1 MTFSIQFCIFSSRN
15 VHYSSTNTLSKLCVV
30 VVLPV
35 ECEERDD
42 MFEKV
47 VESVLE
53 EYVSEWVEGLDSE
66 KMKVAL
72 FAGKVEFR
80 DLRMRGA
87 ALDKFQ
93 LPMKMKSGSV
103 GRLSIK
109 VPWKRLTS
117 QAVKIKVEDVILVVE
132 PTDQDEARR
141 NEEDD
146 DSYTLRTRWAKQQ
159 EVRMLELLETVKNDG
174 STSSSEADA
183 DGGAGAA
190 DSDPTASWGYRKKIL
205 NTILDNV
212 SFEFSNIHIR
222 YEDSKHLASSI
233 PLALGLTIDSIVIST
248 TNANGQA
255 EFVDRAQART
265 AFVHRRLEM
274 VQASVY
280 SDHIEANAQSRK
292 GPSTSGSN
300 VIHPFSTRIN
310 LARNHDARTASTIPK
325 LRCSAEISA
334 IRACLTPQQSTFLI
348 SVADFVSAHEMYLK
362 RLHFQRKRPL
372 VPVRSNA
379 RVWWQ
384 YALHG
389 VLELHQH
396 SSPNQKTGSGGTPV
410 RKSSASIAHRRCN
423 WKLLATLWFARKEYI
438 HLHKN
443 MLRAAK
449 KKKLD
454 VESLLADRSR
464 LNALEDALEVPTI
477 VFFRLCAARELEL
490 EGQGHDSPKKL
501 SQWKSRFSSGRSSN
515 GSISSRESFIEKLE
529 IYLAVNE
536 RMHAS
541 SEARTASFHEER
553 NVEALLMALDLVVI
567 SFEVV
572 LVEESKVGDK
582 SDTRDFLRFE
592 LNEFVVTVLQ
602 RTSSSTV
609 SSRITSVQI
618 LDFRQTYETAT
629 LEKKEPQA
637 LLSMIDTLSPNG
649 QVVSRRNPFVE
660 LNIESSESK
669 FQLDCVF
676 ERFRYIHNLYATS
689 KLRAYFIARVTEPVE
704 SVPPK
709 VVTPTKIA
717 RKLSK
722 LPAELQRKASI
733 ENAFG
738 KAKARRK
745 SDTAAVHTRE
755 VVFSVKLP
763 EIDVFVHTTD
773 ASAEVEARLV
783 GTHFQNG
790 AAHNTFELSIEG
802 AETYFLE
809 PEVTEEKHEDGTDER
824 DPHQRKRS
832 TLMQSTRLVFY
843 GEKLV
848 EGYLVPKWQMKCTAP
863 PIQFSMSST
872 QYQQLLQASAEWQSP
887 KHGKENTKN
896 GPVASF
902 VPEDERLNVCFSIP
916 QILIDFNGE
925 GPIQEVLSAASGA
938 SEEITGFEMDIRDL
952 NVKARFSSA
961 AQAAAVDMGLLSLVK
976 RVKYN
981 TLPDNAVDDS
991 SVNDTSTS
999 NSESSPIPA
1008 PIPVADATVTPVYD
1022 RSTGHRTCKL
1032 FELSGKTS
1040 VMISSSEP
1048 LMGDVSI
1055 EQAAFYW
1062 DHELLVALVRYH
1074 SSAQTSAMDTSVIS
1088 QSDELEPVARFA
1100 LQVKIQRWFAF
1111 FMPKTCWQ
1119 ERVSFGLSGTDLRCE
1134 ISTLQTQYIRADL
1147 EGVGGIQ
1154 MMASRLNQLKSEED
1168 STENEAHSSKFAEET
1183 NVLLQAWTPVRV
1195 LLESAGFSSLE
1206 HRGGA
1211 ASYYRIESE
1220 EVEMNYLLSYW
1231 SPFLDHITKEIAG
1244 FSRWMDLLR
1253 MPPGTTAFNERV
1265 NLEMDISH
1273 VTLKLPTCEVEGKHK
1288 SPSDHIELD
1297 IRNVSAASR
1306 GYPEDTTQEQNGFQA
1321 GSVQLFTV
1329 MTKPQGPNQ
1338 VEESKPDGQEE
1349 LPVCR
1354 YSVGKFSD
1362 LFIEYVAIPF
1372 AHTGE
1377 ENTTHGEEE
1386 KAKSSSLDLATVI
1399 AEMERM
1405 CSRIK
1410 VELWSTNNWM
1420 ISGAKAQEEE
1430 PPTPDDSS
1438 SVTKYTTTLAFNPY
1452 QLELLSRVLDNN
1464 FVSSPPTPVC
1474 NLVNAD
1480 ETKVSDM
1487 EFDFGDLALDLLDPL
1502 DPSVDEST
1510 SDPPSSGAVI
1520 ARACLE
1526 RFQVAADGFASLRS
1540 QYRASSSKGAL
1551 WKIDWSEDEAQD
1563 DALKSEVRTLCGSIF
1578 SLSDDVSK
1586 HGIDIL
1592 LDRRAPSPDVP
1603 IPPKEVRIHLDN
1615 CVLLPLIVE
1624 FGQRLRYFASIE
1636 SDLSEQIE
1644 RAETSLDVSITTGF
1658 VHYLAAEGVPNHVD
1672 ELGNEDEDSRR
1683 LHTDDSTLK
1692 MIASGCIVG
1701 RYHSDE
1707 PENSR
1712 TQLYGRNMSLRVSS
1726 QWPPEPALLAP
1737 TSQSGAIGLQSR
1749 YERTVCDDFT
1759 IDLELVTSEDA
1770 EATMTVTLTHF
1781 HAVVCTIDLFL
1792 FTQAQ
1797 KVFGT
1802 EDEARDD
1809 DSEKEKTE
1817 DTGTREE
1824 EVDSKPAEA
1833 QARPLAPPEIEFRED
1848 SISMVEFLL
1857 EDTSITLLRQSGPHL
1872 SPIARLY
1879 TFRAMCKATYEVGER
1894 IDGVVPTLTEVAV
1907 EFPDESLNEPC
1918 ADDGVS
1924 VWGFNTALGS
1934 WEPIVE
1940 PWMFDLKGSLI
1951 RDETGEMTANLDFT
1965 GKEGHPLNINISPFM
1980 IDSFCL
1986 TAKAYDGALSCARA
2000 PYVSPTNVISSD
2012 CYLVNDTG
2020 APITYWVTHNI
2031 GTASRGFTYASRRKP
2046 KRESLANRAKV
2057 PLELLTSISPSLRA
2071 EQTVSFCWDDN
2082 EWHPL
2087 TDIPIRNTGKYI
2099 YAVRPRP
2106 EGDPESTK
2114 ENGDARPATTAST
2127 PRPQLLHA
2135 LLDISAATGHR
2146 TFTISSL
2153 VRLFN
2158 ETSIAVDCGVLEAD
2172 GKTITEIGTIEPKG
2186 ACSVPFRFVP
2196 QIWSVRVF
2204 MKPHLYQSPAPL
2216 SSSSKLS
2223 ALPPSA
2229 ERKHRWSNELFISD
2243 REDSTLHTASCSLV
2257 LDDYAC
2263 KCQKMIEGTVPF
2275 HPSQICNANGS
2286 FFHAHSRVF
2295 TSSNASS
2302 LQYAQLKLMSP
2313 LTLVNNCGVPI
2324 LAVLFAL
2331 KKVRRT
2337 TGASPDSEDAH
2348 VVSSQVIPPHGRVD
2362 TLSSAL
2368 QDETYCSIS
2377 MTGSSW
2383 SRLFRIPSVLDASED
2398 TAKPTIPASALK
2410 ALSSLPMKPGS
2421 TNNNVVL
2428 SLLDFQS
2435 RTATLH
2441 VSFDSKETRE
2451 KNAGHFMVVQ
2461 PRFLL
2466 RNATSL
2472 PLVFSPQPKLIEKIP
2487 GTKSMMARFA
2497 KSPFSPS
2504 RKKQTEECCGSPE
2517 MEKIHAKLNALQ
2529 DQAVSEDAIDE
2540 DELQAHY
2547 YSEVSAIMVQLEG
2560 NTQQSSSAQDIS
2572 LEVGANT
2579 LLRVYNEATK
2589 RYHDIVALFKQVGGS
2604 SSTVVTFVERYLL
2617 LNQTDHELL
2626 ASAVYDISAAKKG
2639 PADDKKVL
2647 VAPPR
2652 STSEFSWWTHS
2663 SIPSDTC
2670 IRLKVRS
2677 VGSNGGENQQAE
2689 DYQWSGKFSLHDVS
2703 ETALKVST
2711 PDASRICVL
2720 RVQVR
2725 VEAAVQVCVVVTS
2738 EDVAEFPL
2746 YRIINSCARET
2757 IWFKQIFDGVKKDA
2771 SAFQRGV
2778 MQSLAPGESV
2788 CFGWDEAYFLGTPNR
2803 EVSVWYAP
2811 KDGTT
2816 SSDYHSSILLDQ
2828 PGESQQ
2834 VEIPSKSAVPK
2845 APSRVYVRWHL
2856 QGLTKTMVA
2865 QDEALNRKER
2875 AGKQTRELVAAHG
2888 ETERSTTP
2896 GFTSEVVAH
2905 FRLPHFGV
2913 SLVTSTPDELLLF
2926 SGQDVDIAYANI
2938 NNDHDQCEV
2947 KIGCFQLD
2955 NQLSGAIYPV
2965 VVAPILKK
2973 SSGCVGF
2980 RSDASSPDKQKSVE
2994 VRSAQGTESGDEADE
3009 KSDAKSG
3016 ARSNR
3021 PHFFHLSI
3029 LRLSYDENMD
3039 YIKYFSAMMQPARIQ
3054 IDEAFLLALAAFA
3067 TDCFEVLERNYP
3079 PERRR
3084 LTSEASKVQS
3094 RGSSDKRFTSNSE
3107 RRIYIE
3113 TLQLHPVKVQLSIT
3127 ILNHYGEPDESVT
3140 GLASLVKL
3148 PIAVTKALL
3157 SSTFSQIDSATLYL
3171 NALHL
3176 NHAFASGAFLMSTVQ
3191 QHYMLQGMRQIYSL
3205 VGAADILGNPVGLVT
3220 NLGVGVKDFF
3230 YEPAAGLVTSPQEF
3244 ILGLSR
3250 GTTSLFTHSLYGAF
3264 NAASKVTGT
3273 LSEGIATLSLDRKYL
3288 AERRA
3293 QGPRKQVATHIGT
3306 GLIHGTKQLGKGIFA
3321 GVTGVITAPTQGA
3334 LHGGFPGFI
3343 EGVGKGL
3350 IGVAVKPAAG
3360 VLDLAATTAAG
3371 ITATTSAL
3379 DRRTGLG
3386 KEVYRRREPRL
3397 LRVTSDQRV
3406 RVYTPADALVSR
3418 LLLTLPLKFK
3428 LQLPN
3433 ELYDAH
3439 IFLPSARILVATSLR
3454 LLLLEFASEGTLA
3467 TLTTAIMSSTSIPPP
3482 LVLWSHSLSRLIGA
3496 QRTPTGVAVHMGSSA
3511 VDAEMIEAAT
3521 DKASGDVSTF
3531 AVPDLEELSSS
3542 GCDRVLSFL
3551 TELVVRHQRA
3561 TATCFGTE

>member
-1 MTFSIQFCIFSSRN
+1 
-15 VHYSSTNTLSKLCVV
+15 
-30 VVLPV
+30 
-35 ECEERDD
+35 

-93 LPMKMKSGSV
+93 LPMKMKSGNV

-117 QAVKIKVEDVILVVE
+117 QAVKIKVEDVFLVVE
-132 PTDQDEARR
+132 PTEQDEARK

-146 DSYTLRTRWAKQQ
+146 DSYALRTRWAKQQ
-159 EVRMLELLETVKNDG
+159 EVRMLELLENVKHDG
-174 STSSSEADA
+174 STASSSEG
-183 DGGAGAA
+183 DGDGAA
-190 DSDPTASWGYRKKIL
+190 HSDPTASWGYRKKIL

-233 PLALGLTIDSIVIST
+233 PLALGLTIDSIIIST

-255 EFVDRAQART
+255 EFVDRVQART

-274 VQASVY
+274 VQASIY
-280 SDHIEANAQSRK
+280 SDNIEIQGAQGRK
-292 GPSTSGSN
+292 GPSTTGSN
-300 VIHPFSTRIN
+300 IVHPFSTRIN
-310 LARNHDARTASTIPK
+310 LARNHDERTASTIPK

-348 SVADFVSAHEMYLK
+348 GIADFVSAHEMYLK
-362 RLHFQRKRPL
+362 RLHFQRKRPT
-372 VPVRSNA
+372 VPIRSNPKL
-379 RVWWQ
+379 WWQ
-384 YALHG
+384 YALRG
-389 VLELHQH
+389 VQELHPSPA
-396 SSPNQKTGSGGTPV
+396 SSDKGKATVPGGTTS
-410 RKSSASIAHRRCN
+410 RKSSIAPSRCN
-423 WKLLATLWFARKEYI
+423 WKLFATLWLARKEYI

-454 VESLLADRSR
+454 IDSVMADRSR
-464 LNALEDALEVPTI
+464 LNALEDSLEVPTI
-477 VFFRLCAARELEL
+477 VFFRLCAAREIEL
-490 EGQGHDSPKKL
+490 EGQGNDSPRKL
-501 SQWKSRFSSGRSSN
+501 SQWRSKWSSGRTSSGSSN
-515 GSISSRESFIEKLE
+515 SSASTHRDGLLDKLD

-541 SEARTASFHEER
+541 TEARTASFYEER

-572 LVEESKVGDK
+572 LVEEYKVGDK

-592 LNEFVVTVLQ
+592 LTEYVVSILQ

-618 LDFRQTYETAT
+618 LDFRQTYEVAT
-629 LEKKEPQA
+629 LKKKEPQA
-637 LLSMIDTLSPNG
+637 LLSMIDTLLPNG
-649 QVVSRRNPFVE
+649 QIASRKKPFVE
-660 LNIESSESK
+660 LNIESSENK
-669 FQLDCVF
+669 FQLECVF

-689 KLRAYFIARVTEPVE
+689 KLRAYFIPRVEEATGSTQVVPNPLKAPSSASALPVE
-704 SVPPK
+704 A
-709 VVTPTKIA
+709 I
-717 RKLSK
+717 
-722 LPAELQRKASI
+722 RKASI

-738 KAKARRK
+738 VSGNSQRRRSNDTESTSQRPPSAKEIR
-745 SDTAAVHTRE
+745 
-755 VVFSVKLP
+755 FSVRLP

-773 ASAEVEARLV
+773 ASAEVEARLM
-783 GTHFQNG
+783 GTHLQNG
-790 AAHNTFELSIEG
+790 SAHNTFELSIEG
-802 AETYFLE
+802 AEVFFLE
-809 PEVTEEKHEDGTDER
+809 AGTSEVTEVEQGNSDLNH
-824 DPHQRKRS
+824 RKRS
-832 TLMQSTRLVFY
+832 TLLSQTRLVFH
-843 GEKLV
+843 GQKLI
-848 EGYLVPKWQMKCTAP
+848 EGYLVPKWEMKCTAP
-863 PIQFSMSST
+863 PMQFTMSSK
-872 QYQQLLQASAEWQSP
+872 QYQQLLQASSEWQAPS
-887 KHGKENTKN
+887 HELESTKTAKVTQF
-896 GPVASF
+896 VA
-902 VPEDERLNVCFSIP
+902 EDERLNVCISIP
-916 QILIDFNGE
+916 QIVINFNGE
-925 GPIQEVLSAASGA
+925 GPIQDPLSAASSA
-938 SEEITGFEMDIRDL
+938 AEKLTGFQLDVKDL
-952 NVKARFSSA
+952 NVMARFSSI
-961 AQAAAVDMGLLSLVK
+961 AQAAAIDLSAVSLMK
-976 RVKYN
+976 CVKYSA
-981 TLPDNAVDDS
+981 LPDCAADDS
-991 SVNDTSTS
+991 IAD
-999 NSESSPIPA
+999 NSEVTSLSPDVPERRSVVGIPG
-1008 PIPVADATVTPVYD
+1008 PVYD
-1022 RSTGHRTCKL
+1022 ETTGNRTSKL
-1032 FELSGKTS
+1032 LELCGKTS

-1048 LMGDVSI
+1048 LMSEISI
-1055 EQAAFYW
+1055 EQAALYW

-1074 SSAQTSAMDTSVIS
+1074 SKSLIEKVGDHTPSMDPSITPTAL
-1088 QSDELEPVARFA
+1088 LEPLARFA
-1100 LQVKIQRWFAF
+1100 VQIRVERWFAF
-1111 FMPKTCWQ
+1111 FLPKSCWQ
-1119 ERVSFGLSGTDLRCE
+1119 NRTSFSLSGTDLRCD
-1134 ISTLQTQYIRADL
+1134 ISTLKTQFICAKL
-1147 EGVGGIQ
+1147 EGIGDVQLSSTCLKQVKATGDVGEECI
-1154 MMASRLNQLKSEED
+1154 SNEVKS
-1168 STENEAHSSKFAEET
+1168 AEKY
-1183 NVLLQAWTPVRV
+1183 VLLRTQTPVTV
-1195 LLESAGFSSLE
+1195 VLESAGFGALD
-1206 HRGGA
+1206 HRNGA
-1211 ASYYRIESE
+1211 GAYFRIEGD
-1220 EVEMNYLLSYW
+1220 EVEVNYLHVYW
-1231 SPFLDHITKEIAG
+1231 SPFLDHVTKEIAG
-1244 FSRWMDLLR
+1244 FSRWTDLLR
-1253 MPPGTTAFNERV
+1253 MPPGMQSLNERV
-1265 NLEMDISH
+1265 NLEMEIRH
-1273 VTLKLPTCEVEGKHK
+1273 VSITLPTGEAEGKHK
-1288 SPSDHIELD
+1288 APSDHIEIDLRD
-1297 IRNVSAASR
+1297 ISALSR
-1306 GYPEDTTQEQNGFQA
+1306 AYPEDTTLEQNGIQI
-1321 GSVQLFTV
+1321 GSMHFIAVMAEPKRPDQLTS
-1329 MTKPQGPNQ
+1329 KEKARNGELSSEDRGPTR
-1338 VEESKPDGQEE
+1338 
-1349 LPVCR
+1349 R
-1354 YSVGKFSD
+1354 YSLGHVSD
-1362 LFIEYVAIPF
+1362 VFIEYVSIPF
-1372 AHTGE
+1372 TPTTNNEAKHGVSGE
-1377 ENTTHGEEE
+1377 VSPPLLDINSVLDE
-1386 KAKSSSLDLATVI
+1386 K
-1399 AEMERM
+1399 ERM
-1405 CSRIK
+1405 CSRGKISLSSRHNWLK
-1410 VELWSTNNWM
+1410 SDVRDDATTNHD
-1420 ISGAKAQEEE
+1420 SLRGEE
-1430 PPTPDDSS
+1430 SS
-1438 SVTKYTTTLAFNPY
+1438 SDCTILAFNPY
-1452 QLELLSRVLDNN
+1452 QLELVSRVLDNN
-1464 FVSSPPTPVC
+1464 FVSSKSSTCC
-1474 NLVNAD
+1474 NLVSAD
-1480 ETKVSDM
+1480 ELKVTDL
-1487 EFDFGDLALDLLDPL
+1487 EFDFGDLSLDLLDPL
-1502 DPSVDEST
+1502 DSSIDQNASEI
-1510 SDPPSSGAVI
+1510 PSSGTVI
-1520 ARACLE
+1520 ARIHLE
-1526 RFQVAADGFASLRS
+1526 HIQMVLNGFASLRS
-1540 QYRASSSKGAL
+1540 QYRASCSKGAL
-1551 WKIDWSEDEAQD
+1551 WKVDWSEEGDASD
-1563 DALKSEVRTLCGSIF
+1563 DTQAKSEVRGLCGSIF
-1578 SLSDDVSK
+1578 ALATDEVSK
-1586 HGIDIL
+1586 QGIDIV
-1592 LDRRAPSPDVP
+1592 LDRRALSPEVP
-1603 IPPKEVRIHLDN
+1603 TPPKEVRIHLDN
-1615 CVLLPLIVE
+1615 CELLPIIVE

-1644 RAETSLDVSITTGF
+1644 QAETSLDVSITTGF
-1658 VHYLAAEGVPNHVD
+1658 VYYLAAECVPNHID
-1672 ELGNEDEDSRR
+1672 EHGHEDEESRR
-1683 LHTDDSTLK
+1683 LHPDDTTLK

-1701 RYHSDE
+1701 RYHSDD
-1707 PENSR
+1707 PENST
-1712 TQLYGRNMSLRVSS
+1712 TQIYGRNMSVKVSS
-1726 QWPPEPALLAP
+1726 EWPPEPAVLTTPAP
-1737 TSQSGAIGLQSR
+1737 STVQSESPTKNPMTSLKSK
-1749 YERTVCDDFT
+1749 YERTICDDFT
-1759 IDLELVTSEDA
+1759 IDVELVTAEDA
-1770 EATMTVTLTHF
+1770 EATMAISLTHF
-1781 HAVVCTIDLFL
+1781 HAVVCTVDLFL
-1792 FTQAQ
+1792 FSQAQ
-1797 KVFGT
+1797 KVLGT
-1802 EDEARDD
+1802 DD
-1809 DSEKEKTE
+1809 DTSKSSAEK
-1817 DTGTREE
+1817 
-1824 EVDSKPAEA
+1824 VEA
-1833 QARPLAPPEIEFRED
+1833 QAENTGENSSDFMEAQPRSLAPPELEFRED
-1848 SISMVEFLL
+1848 SISMVQLLL
-1857 EDTSITLLRQSGPHL
+1857 EDTSVTLLRQSGPHL

-1879 TFRAMCKATYEVGER
+1879 TFRAMCKVTYEVGER
-1894 IDGVVPTLTEVAV
+1894 TDGIVPTLTEVAV

-1924 VWGFNTALGS
+1924 IWGFNMALGS

-1951 RDETGEMTANLDFT
+1951 RDETGEMTANLDFV
-1965 GKEGHPLNINISPFM
+1965 GKEGHPLNINISPAM
-1980 IDSFCL
+1980 IDSLCL
-1986 TAKAYDGALSCARA
+1986 TAKAYVGALRNTES
-2000 PYVSPTNVISSD
+2000 PYVSPANVISSD

-2020 APITYWVTHNI
+2020 APITYWVTHDT

-2046 KRESLANRAKV
+2046 KREVLANGAKI

-2099 YAVRPRP
+2099 YAIRPRHATA
-2106 EGDPESTK
+2106 GDQEISK
-2114 ENGDARPATTAST
+2114 ENLQASHPKGAATQ
-2127 PRPQLLHA
+2127 RPQLLHA
-2135 LLDISAATGHR
+2135 LLDISAASGYR

-2153 VRLFN
+2153 VRFFN
-2158 ETSIAVDCGVLEAD
+2158 ETNIAIDCGVLEAD
-2172 GKTITEIGTIEPKG
+2172 GKTITDIGMIEPKG
-2186 ACSVPFRFVP
+2186 ACSVPFRYVQ

-2204 MKPHLYQSPAPL
+2204 MKPHLYQSPTL
-2216 SSSSKLS
+2216 SSSTSKLS
-2223 ALPPSA
+2223 ALPPSVDR
-2229 ERKHRWSNELFISD
+2229 EHRWSNELFISEK
-2243 REDSTLHTASCSLV
+2243 EDSTLHTASCSLV

-2263 KCQKMIEGTVPF
+2263 KCQKMIDGTVPF
-2275 HPSQICNANGS
+2275 HPSQICKANGS
-2286 FFHAHSRVF
+2286 YFHALSRIF

-2302 LQYAQLKLMSP
+2302 LQYAQLRLMSP

-2324 LAVLFAL
+2324 IAVLFAL

-2337 TGASPDSEDAH
+2337 AGASPDREDAH
-2348 VVSSQVIPPHGRVD
+2348 LVSSQVIPPHGRID

-2383 SRLFRIPSVLDASED
+2383 SRLFRIPSVLDAPDETSKVV
-2398 TAKPTIPASALK
+2398 TAASALK
-2410 ALSSLPMKPGS
+2410 AISTLPMKPG
-2421 TNNNVVL
+2421 NDDKNVVL

-2435 RTATLH
+2435 RTATLN
-2441 VSFDSKETRE
+2441 VSFDSKETHE

-2504 RKKQTEECCGSPE
+2504 RKKQTEECCGSAE
-2517 MEKIHAKLNALQ
+2517 MEAIHAKLNALQ
-2529 DQAVSEDAIDE
+2529 DQAVSETAIDE
-2540 DELQAHY
+2540 EELQAHY

-2579 LLRVYNEATK
+2579 TLRVYNESTK

-2604 SSTVVTFVERYLL
+2604 RSTVVTFVERYLL
-2617 LNQTDHELL
+2617 LNQTDHEILT
-2626 ASAVYDISAAKKG
+2626 SAVCDIAATKKG
-2639 PADDKKVL
+2639 QAEDNRKIL
-2647 VAPPR
+2647 AAPPH

-2663 SIPSDTC
+2663 SVPYDNC
-2670 IRLKVRS
+2670 IRLKIRNS
-2677 VGSNGGENQQAE
+2677 ATGDEGKPAE

-2703 ETALKVST
+2703 ETALKIST
-2711 PDASRICVL
+2711 PDASRISVL

-2757 IWFKQIFDGVKKDA
+2757 IWFKQIFNGVKKDA

-2788 CFGWDEAYFLGTPNR
+2788 CFGWDEPFFLGTPNR
-2803 EVSVWYAP
+2803 ELSVWYAP
-2811 KDGTT
+2811 TNGTT

-2834 VEIPSKSAVPK
+2834 VEIPSKTALPK

-2865 QDEALNRKER
+2865 QDEPLNRKER

-2965 VVAPILKK
+2965 VIAPILKK
-2973 SSGCVGF
+2973 GSGCAGF
-2980 RSDASSPDKQKSVE
+2980 RSDASPSPEKQKSAE
-2994 VRSAQGTESGDEADE
+2994 VRSAQGTDPSSSGDEGGSGDRHGT
-3009 KSDAKSG
+3009 KSG
-3016 ARSNR
+3016 ARTNR

-3054 IDEAFLLALAAFA
+3054 IDEAFLIALAGFV
-3067 TDCFEVLERNYP
+3067 TDCLHVLKRNYP
-3079 PERRR
+3079 TERRR

-3094 RGSSDKRFTSNSE
+3094 RSSADKRFTANSE

-3127 ILNHYGEPDESVT
+3127 ILNHYGDADDLSAT
-3140 GLASLVKL
+3140 GLASLIKL
-3148 PIAVTKALL
+3148 PLAVTKALL

-3244 ILGLSR
+3244 VLGLSR

-3321 GVTGVITAPTQGA
+3321 GVTGVITAPAQGA
-3334 LHGGFPGFI
+3334 IHGGLPGFI
-3343 EGVGKGL
+3343 EGVGRGI

-3439 IFLPSARILVATSLR
+3439 VFLPSARILVATSLR

-3482 LVLWSHSLSRLIGA
+3482 LVLWSHPLSKFVGA
-3496 QRTPTGVAVHMGSSA
+3496 QRTPTGLAVHMGSN
-3511 VDAEMIEAAT
+3511 VIDAEMIEAGS
-3521 DKASGDVSTF
+3521 DKVSGDVSTF
-3531 AVPDLEELSSS
+3531 ALPDVEELGAS
-3542 GCDRVLSFL
+3542 GIDRVLSFL
-3551 TELVVRHQRA
+3551 NELVVRHQRA

>member
-1 MTFSIQFCIFSSRN
+1 
-15 VHYSSTNTLSKLCVV
+15 
-30 VVLPV
+30 
-35 ECEERDD
+35 

-103 GRLSIK
+103 GKLSIK
-109 VPWKRLTS
+109 VPWKKLTS
-117 QAVKIKVEDVILVVE
+117 QAVKIKIEDVFLVVE
-132 PTDQDEARR
+132 PTDQDEIK
-141 NEEDD
+141 NDEDD
-146 DSYTLRTRWAKQQ
+146 DSYALRTRWAKQQ
-159 EVRMLELLETVKNDG
+159 EVRMLELLENVKNDG
-174 STSSSEADA
+174 SSLTTSEHEGDP
-183 DGGAGAA
+183 GAA

-212 SFEFSNIHIR
+212 SFEFTNIHIR

-255 EFVDRAQART
+255 EFVDRAHART
-265 AFVHRRLEM
+265 AFVHRHLEM

-280 SDHIEANAQSRK
+280 GDHIESTRAKGGN

-300 VIHPFSTRIN
+300 IIHPFSTRIN
-310 LARNHDARTASTIPK
+310 MARNHDERTASTIPK

-334 IRACLTPQQSTFLI
+334 IRACLTPEQSTFLI
-348 SVADFVSAHEMYLK
+348 CVADFVSAHEMYLK
-362 RLHFQRKRPL
+362 RLHFQRKRPT

-379 RVWWQ
+379 KAWWQ

-389 VLELHQH
+389 VIELHP
-396 SSPNQKTGSGGTPV
+396 SGVTTQKPTT
-410 RKSSASIAHRRCN
+410 SASSGNQLRRASTTTRRCN
-423 WKLLATLWFARKEYI
+423 WKLFATLWFARKEYI

-449 KKKLD
+449 KKKL
-454 VESLLADRSR
+454 VIESVMADRNR
-464 LNALEDALEVPTI
+464 LNVLEDKLEVPTI
-477 VFFRLCAARELEL
+477 VFFRLCAAKEIEL
-490 EGQGHDSPKKL
+490 EGQGQDSPRKL
-501 SQWKSRFSSGRSSN
+501 AQWKAKWSSGRTQSGSSN
-515 GSISSRESFIEKLE
+515 GAGSTGRDGLLDKMEL
-529 IYLAVNE
+529 YLAVNE

-541 SEARTASFHEER
+541 SEARTSSFHEER

-572 LVEESKVGDK
+572 LVEEYKVGDK

-618 LDFRQTYETAT
+618 LDFRQTYEAT
-629 LEKKEPQA
+629 PLEKKEPQA
-637 LLSMIDTLSPNG
+637 LLSMIDTISPNG
-649 QVVSRRNPFVE
+649 QVATRKNPFVE
-660 LNIESSESK
+660 LNMESSENK

-689 KLRAYFIARVTEPVE
+689 KLRAYFILRTEDSAAPSPLKKEVP
-704 SVPPK
+704 SPPK
-709 VVTPTKIA
+709 LT
-717 RKLSK
+717 
-722 LPAELQRKASI
+722 RKAAALPSELLRKKSI

-738 KAKARRK
+738 APQSTTKPRRK
-745 SDTAAVHTRE
+745 SASARAVHTKE
-755 VVFSVKLP
+755 MMFSVKLP

-783 GTHFQNG
+783 GIHFQNG
-790 AAHNTFELSIEG
+790 VSHNTFELSIEA

-809 PEVTEEKHEDGTDER
+809 PHTLSTD
-824 DPHQRKRS
+824 DKAQNIDSNSSAPKRS
-832 TLMQSTRLVFY
+832 TLMQSTSLVFY
-843 GEKLV
+843 GQKLV
-848 EGYLVPKWQMKCTAP
+848 EGYLVPKWQMKCTSP
-863 PIQFSMSST
+863 PIQFSMSSN
-872 QYQQLLQASAEWQSP
+872 QYQQLLQASAEWKGPSQDVDAV
-887 KHGKENTKN
+887 KTGKAALF
-896 GPVASF
+896 VA
-902 VPEDERLNVCFSIP
+902 EDERLNVCISIP
-916 QILIDFNGE
+916 QVLIDFNGE
-925 GPIQEVLSAASGA
+925 GPIQEALNAASTA
-938 SEEITGFEMDIRDL
+938 SEDLTGFELDIRDL
-952 NVKARFSSA
+952 NVMARFSSA
-961 AQAAAVDMGLLSLVK
+961 AQAAAVDMSALSLAKCVK
-976 RVKYN
+976 HRLPEKKAGVALSDSQESEVVNSSIPSPLPSGTN
-981 TLPDNAVDDS
+981 T
-991 SVNDTSTS
+991 
-999 NSESSPIPA
+999 
-1008 PIPVADATVTPVYD
+1008 ADPVYD
-1022 RSTGHRTCKL
+1022 PSTGFRTNKL
-1032 FELSGKTS
+1032 LELRGKTS
-1040 VMISSSEP
+1040 ITISSSEP
-1048 LMGDVSI
+1048 IMGEVRI
-1055 EQAAFYW
+1055 EQAALYW

-1074 SSAQTSAMDTSVIS
+1074 SKS
-1088 QSDELEPVARFA
+1088 QVGKKDGSGEAATVAGDEVLEPVTRFGM
-1100 LQVKIQRWFAF
+1100 QVRVQRWFAF
-1111 FMPKTCWQ
+1111 FMPKACLQ
-1119 ERVSFGLSGTDLRCE
+1119 EQISFMVRGTDLRCDV
-1134 ISTLQTQYIRADL
+1134 STLESEYVRGKLDGL
-1147 EGVGGIQ
+1147 GDIQ
-1154 MMASRLNQLKSEED
+1154 LISSRLSQLKSESEAEGD
-1168 STENEAHSSKFAEET
+1168 TALNETRSEET
-1183 NVLLQAWTPVRV
+1183 HELLRAKAPIRV
-1195 LLESAGFSSLE
+1195 TLESAGFGSLQ

-1211 ASYYRIESE
+1211 GAYYKIQGEQ
-1220 EVEMNYLLSYW
+1220 VQVNYLHSYW

-1244 FSRWMDLLR
+1244 FSRWADLLR
-1253 MPPGTTAFNERV
+1253 IPAGQSLNERL
-1265 NLEMDISH
+1265 NLDLAIAH
-1273 VTLKLPTCEVEGKHK
+1273 VSFLLPTCESEGKHRT
-1288 SPSDHIELD
+1288 PSDRLELD
-1297 IRNVSAASR
+1297 IRGITSASR
-1306 GYPEDTTQEQNGFQA
+1306 AYSEDMTQEQLG
-1321 GSVQLFTV
+1321 VQVRDVEILAV
-1329 MTKPQGPNQ
+1329 MAEPKRPSQDVPA
-1338 VEESKPDGQEE
+1338 EEAIKGDSA
-1349 LPVCR
+1349 VCR
-1354 YSVGKFSD
+1354 YSLGNFSD
-1362 LFIEYVAIPF
+1362 VFIEYVSIPF
-1372 AHTGE
+1372 VAINKESSQESVVKASELDITTVVEEMEKMCSYAKVSLLSRSNWFSSMTAKTSVDENSASAQE
-1377 ENTTHGEEE
+1377 ENT
-1386 KAKSSSLDLATVI
+1386 
-1399 AEMERM
+1399 
-1405 CSRIK
+1405 
-1410 VELWSTNNWM
+1410 
-1420 ISGAKAQEEE
+1420 
-1430 PPTPDDSS
+1430 PT
-1438 SVTKYTTTLAFNPY
+1438 TGTTTLAFNPY

-1464 FVSSPPTPVC
+1464 FAILPPPIC
-1474 NLVNAD
+1474 NLSNAD
-1480 ETKVSDM
+1480 ELKVM
-1487 EFDFGDLALDLLDPL
+1487 VMTFDLGDLALDLLDPL
-1502 DPSVDEST
+1502 DASIDNTT
-1510 SDPPSSGAVI
+1510 SDKPISGTTI
-1520 ARACLE
+1520 ARISFDRLH
-1526 RFQVAADGFASLRS
+1526 VASDGFASLRS
-1540 QYRASSSKGAL
+1540 QVRACSSRGAL
-1551 WKIDWSEDEAQD
+1551 WKVDYSEEAPD
-1563 DALKSEVRTLCGSIF
+1563 DSGNNIQKSEVRALCGSIF
-1578 SLSDDVSK
+1578 SSPVDAVASQ
-1586 HGIDIL
+1586 GIDIV
-1592 LDRRAPSPDVP
+1592 LDRRAPSSDNASPSTE
-1603 IPPKEVRIHLDN
+1603 IRIHWDI
-1615 CVLLPLIVE
+1615 CELLPVVVE

-1636 SDLSEQIE
+1636 SDLPEQIG
-1644 RAETSLDVSITTGF
+1644 RSKATLDVSITTGF
-1658 VHYLAAEGVPNHVD
+1658 AYYLAAECLPNHID
-1672 ELGNEDEDSRR
+1672 EYGNEDEVSRR
-1683 LHTDDSTLK
+1683 LHPDNSTLK
-1692 MIASGCIVG
+1692 MIASGCFVG
-1701 RYHSDE
+1701 RYHSDD
-1707 PENSR
+1707 PETST
-1712 TQLYGRNMSLRVSS
+1712 TQVYGRNMSVKVSS
-1726 QWPPEPALLAP
+1726 QWPPEPLSVMSSTP
-1737 TSQSGAIGLQSR
+1737 TSPPADNSPTKARASGMQSK
-1749 YERTVCDDFT
+1749 YERIVCDDFT
-1759 IDLELVTSEDA
+1759 IDVELVAAEDA
-1770 EATMTVTLTHF
+1770 EATMAVNLTHF
-1781 HAVVCTIDLFL
+1781 HAVICTVDLFL
-1792 FTQAQ
+1792 FGQAKQ
-1797 KVFGT
+1797 VFGT
-1802 EDEARDD
+1802 EDDISDGSVKNEKAD
-1809 DSEKEKTE
+1809 DSESSDKEE
-1817 DTGTREE
+1817 DDT
-1824 EVDSKPAEA
+1824 KPAEA
-1833 QARPLAPPEIEFRED
+1833 QPRSLAPPEIEFRED
-1848 SISMVEFLL
+1848 SISMVQLL
-1857 EDTSITLLRQSGPHL
+1857 LQDTSITLLRQSGPHL

-1879 TFRAMCKATYEVGER
+1879 TFRAMCKVTYEVGER

-1907 EFPDESLNEPC
+1907 EFPDESLNETNG
-1918 ADDGVS
+1918 DDGVS
-1924 VWGFNTALGS
+1924 IWGFNTALGS

-1951 RDETGEMTANLDFT
+1951 RDETGEVTANLDFT
-1965 GKEGHPLNINISPFM
+1965 GMEGHPLNVNISPAM
-1980 IDSFCL
+1980 IDSLCL
-1986 TAKAYDGALSCARA
+1986 TARAYDGSLVSARP

-2020 APITYWVTHNI
+2020 APITYWVTHDI
-2031 GTASRGFTYASRRKP
+2031 GNASRGFTYASRRKP
-2046 KRESLANRAKV
+2046 KREMLANQDKV
-2057 PLELLTSISPSLRA
+2057 PLELLTSISPSLGA

-2099 YAVRPRP
+2099 YGVRPRRIT
-2106 EGDPESTK
+2106 TK
-2114 ENGDARPATTAST
+2114 SKPTSKEKVDEKLSEVVASNV
-2127 PRPQLLHA
+2127 PPQQPLYI
-2135 LLDISAATGHR
+2135 LLDVSAASGYR

-2158 ETSIAVDCGVLEAD
+2158 ETSIAVDCSVLESD

-2186 ACSVPFRFVP
+2186 ACSVPFRFVS

-2204 MKPHLYQSPAPL
+2204 VKPHLCQSPVQL
-2216 SSSSKLS
+2216 RSSGNSKLS
-2223 ALPPSA
+2223 AVPPSA
-2229 ERKHRWSNELFISD
+2229 DREHRWSNELFIS
-2243 REDSTLHTASCSLV
+2243 EKESSTLHTASCSLV

-2263 KCQKMIEGTVPF
+2263 KCQKMIDGTVPF
-2275 HPSQICNANGS
+2275 HPSQICKANGS
-2286 FFHAHSRVF
+2286 YFHAHSRVF

-2324 LAVLFAL
+2324 IAVLFAL

-2337 TGASPDSEDAH
+2337 AGASPDREDVH
-2348 VVSSQVIPPHGRVD
+2348 LISSQVIPPHERVD

-2383 SRLFRIPSVLDASED
+2383 SKLFRIPSVLDSAEETMKTGAS
-2398 TAKPTIPASALK
+2398 AALK
-2410 ALSSLPMKPGS
+2410 AISSIPLKP
-2421 TNNNVVL
+2421 NKNVVL

-2435 RTATLH
+2435 RTATLN

-2451 KNAGHFMVVQ
+2451 RNAGHFMIVQ

-2466 RNATSL
+2466 QNATSL
-2472 PLVFSPQPKLIEKIP
+2472 PLVFSPQVKLIEKIP

-2504 RKKQTEECCGSPE
+2504 RKKQTEECCGSAE
-2517 MEKIHAKLNALQ
+2517 MEAVHAKLNALQ
-2529 DQAVSEDAIDE
+2529 DQKVSEEDIDE

-2579 LLRVYNEATK
+2579 SLRVYNEATK
-2589 RYHDIVALFKQVGGS
+2589 RYHDLVALFKQVGGS
-2604 SSTVVTFVERYLL
+2604 NSMVVTFAERYLL
-2617 LNQTDHELL
+2617 LNQSDHEIL
-2626 ASAVYDISAAKKG
+2626 ASAVSDIASKKG
-2639 PADDKKVL
+2639 PNDDKKLLAV
-2647 VAPPR
+2647 PPH

-2663 SIPSDTC
+2663 FVPSDTC

-2677 VGSNGGENQQAE
+2677 PTGTCTTESE

-2703 ETALKVST
+2703 ETALKIST

-2725 VEAAVQVCVVVTS
+2725 VEAGVQVCVVVTS
-2738 EDVAEFPL
+2738 EDAAEFPL
-2746 YRIINSCARET
+2746 YRMINSCARET
-2757 IWFKQIFDGVKKDA
+2757 IWFKQIFEGVKKDA

-2803 EVSVWYAP
+2803 EISVWYAP

-2834 VEIPSKSAVPK
+2834 VEIPSKSALPK

-2856 QGLTKTMVA
+2856 QGVTKTMVA
-2865 QDEALNRKER
+2865 QDVPLNRKER
-2875 AGKQTRELVAAHG
+2875 AGKQTRQLIAAHG

-2913 SLVTSTPDELLLF
+2913 SLVTRTPDELLLF

-2955 NQLSGAIYPV
+2955 SQLSDAIYPV
-2965 VVAPILKK
+2965 VIAPILKK
-2973 SSGCVGF
+2973 GSGCVGF
-2980 RSDASSPDKQKSVE
+2980 RDDSSLTSPDKQKTAE
-2994 VRSAQGTESGDEADE
+2994 ARSAHGTEPSEEERDNGDKTDV
-3009 KSDAKSG
+3009 KSG
-3016 ARSNR
+3016 SRAIR

-3054 IDEAFLLALAAFA
+3054 IDEAFLLALASFV
-3067 TDCFEVLERNYP
+3067 TDCSAALERNYP
-3079 PERRR
+3079 AERRR
-3084 LTSEASKVQS
+3084 LTSEASK
-3094 RGSSDKRFTSNSE
+3094 
-3107 RRIYIE
+3107 
-3113 TLQLHPVKVQLSIT
+3113 LHPVKVQLSVT
-3127 ILNHYGEPDESVT
+3127 ILNHYGETEESAT

-3148 PIAVTKALL
+3148 PLAVTKALL

-3205 VGAADILGNPVGLVT
+3205 IGAADILGNPVGLVT

-3244 ILGLSR
+3244 VLGLSR

-3321 GVTGVITAPTQGA
+3321 GVTGVITAPAQGA
-3334 LHGGFPGFI
+3334 LHGGLPGFI
-3343 EGVGKGL
+3343 EGMGKGL

-3418 LLLTLPLKFK
+3418 LLLTLPMKFK

-3433 ELYDAH
+3433 ELYDTH

-3482 LVLWSHSLSRLIGA
+3482 LVIWSHPLSKLVGA
-3496 QRTPTGVAVHMGSSA
+3496 QRTPTGIAVHLGSNAFDIEHMGP
-3511 VDAEMIEAAT
+3511 DGT
-3521 DKASGDVSTF
+3521 DKMNGEVATAMLSG
-3531 AVPDLEELSSS
+3531 LEELGAS
-3542 GCDRVLSFL
+3542 GTDRVQTFL
-3551 TELVVRHQRA
+3551 TELVFRHQRE
-3561 TATCFGTE
+3561 TATSYGTE